1 MRGRPAA
8 KQLFVD
14 ETIGAIG
21 AAGAPGAKL
30 DDNCAQAGLAKIRDR
45 LK

>member
-1 MRGRPAA
+1 MI
-8 KQLFVD
+8 KLND
-14 ETIGAIG
+14 EIIGSIG

-30 DDNCAQAGLAKIRDR
+30 DDNCARAGLERIRER